1 MKSPRERLADLAGS
15 LMLATAIG
23 ALMSLV
29 VMLLQGGGIAKEQY
43 AWLTIT
49 SVIASWAVLVPAK
62 LWEGREG
69 DAMLRRLVMLVAG
82 LAVGGAAYLTA
93 AALIATPDS
102 PAAALPNSPKFHI
115 HPVGHWSTPFY
126 DVNGTPEASA
136 YLVYF
141 GALFACFRWWKQADP
156 LRRTRLSVWGT
167 VVCVV
172 VAWLVD
178 ALWAFPQPWGLLVAA
193 ITSISVQLASPYLS
207 DEQRVAQGAAAPAAG
222 E

>member
-1 MKSPRERLADLAGS
+1 MVKPARERLAELAGS
-15 LMLATAIG
+15 LVLAAAIG

-49 SVIASWAVLVPAK
+49 SVIGSWAVLVPSK
-62 LWEGREG
+62 LWEGRPG
-69 DAMLRRLVMLVAG
+69 DAVLRRLVMLVAG
-82 LAVGGAAYLTA
+82 LAVGGAAYLA
-93 AALIATPDS
+93 ATALIATPDS
-102 PAAALPNSPKFHI
+102 PAAALPNSPRFHI
-115 HPVGHWSTPFY
+115 SHASHFSTPFY
-126 DVNGTPEASA
+126 DVNGTPLASA

-141 GALFACFRWWKQADP
+141 GALFAAFRWWRQADP

-193 ITSISVQLASPYLS
+193 ITSISVQLASPFVS
-207 DEQRVAQGAAAPAAG
+207 DDQRVAGPAGSAA